1 MIGERLNLLPDI
13 LFYHRP
19 AVNDLRDFAIM
30 DFSIKFWST
39 KLGRL
44 LGGSPT
50 NEVTQVT
57 RLTLSYWQTTTFSVS
72 NSS

>member
-13 LFYHRP
+13 PFYHRP

-30 DFSIKFWST
+30 HFSIKFWST

-44 LGGSPT
+44 TISRPSL
-50 NEVTQVT
+50 VD
-57 RLTLSYWQTTTFSVS
+57 
-72 NSS
+72 